1 MSAVRPDRA
10 VGVRTLVL
18 HERGR
23 WVVYMDIA
31 GWREEAPGNGNPM
44 DVRRLRVQD
53 YPTRARAEIAA
64 RWMERTADR
73 TPDVRWMKSL

>member
-1 MSAVRPDRA
+1 MSFVRPGRA
-10 VGVRTLVL
+10 VGVRAVVL

-23 WVVYMDIA
+23 WVVYMEVA
-31 GWREEAPGNGNPM
+31 EWLETAPGNESPM
-44 DVRRLRVQD
+44 EVRRLRVQD
-53 YPTRARAEIAA
+53 YPTRARAEVAA